1 MKESFIRL
9 FFNRLSLMI
18 KMFLLFTTA
27 GAAGRVLF
35 YVIYRSHIA
44 TGGETS
50 FWGSLYHGLRLDT
63 AVAGYFSVI
72 PLMLVIVSTW
82 MIGRKKNTI
91 LQWTWKV
98 YIAVISVL
106 LTIALVA
113 NIMLYKYWGFPLD
126 TTALTY
132 FISSP
137 KDALASAE
145 IWQLAVGLGSLL
157 LIGAALYRF
166 FTMARFLPRKSIRA
180 SRSAKSL
187 TTLGILVWGAVLF
200 LFIRGGVSESTN
212 NVGSVYF
219 SENVILNHSAV
230 NPVFSFM
237 ESAAHENDFA
247 SQYRFMS
254 NEEATRLFAPMTY
267 TKMRKDYREAYS
279 IANKPGTHIVF
290 VVLESFSKYIMGE
303 TGHVKG
309 ITPNLDKLT
318 GEGLYFTNFY
328 ANSFRTDRGLV
339 AILSGYPAQPT
350 MSLMKYPRLTNNL
363 YSIARS
369 LGADGFNTHYI
380 YGGDANFTNMRS
392 YLLATGF
399 ETLIGSGEF
408 KKEELTSKWGAN
420 DSIVFRRALSVM
432 SETRTAENKTFT
444 VVQTL
449 SSHEPFD
456 VPYHNHDNKQLNAF
470 QYTDRELGLFV
481 DAMKKRDDWKNT
493 LLVIVPDHLGCYP
506 VDIDNYTSER
516 YQIPLI
522 MTGGLVKERQHIAT
536 YGSQQDIAATLLA
549 MLGIRHDEFTFSKDM
564 FDSAA
569 PHFAF
574 YTYPDAVG
582 MTDTENSTMIDNKSG
597 RVLFDIG
604 KKRGANRDKARA
616 YLQKLYDDIA
626 SR

>member
-1 MKESFIRL
+1 MKESSIRL
-9 FFNRLSLMI
+9 FFNRLFLMI
-18 KMFLLFTTA
+18 KVFLLFTIV
-27 GAAGRVLF
+27 GALGRVLF
-35 YVIYRSHIA
+35 YAIYRSNIA
-44 TGGETS
+44 TSGETS
-50 FWGSLYHGLRLDT
+50 FWRSLYHGLRLDT
-63 AVAGYFSVI
+63 AVAGYFSIV
-72 PLMLVIVSTW
+72 PLLLVIVSTW
-82 MIGRKKNTI
+82 LIGRKNNTG
-91 LQWTWKV
+91 LKFVWKA
-98 YIAVISVL
+98 YIFLIAVAF
-106 LTIALVA
+106 TIAIVS
-113 NIMLYKYWGFPLD
+113 NILLYEYWGFPLD

-132 FISSP
+132 FLSSP

-145 IWQLAVGLGSLL
+145 VWQLVAGFGGIV
-157 LIGAALYRF
+157 LIGATMYLFFCSVRF
-166 FTMARFLPRKSIRA
+166 MPRKSIKA
-180 SRSAKSL
+180 SRSAKTF
-187 TTLGILVWGAVLF
+187 TTLAILIWGSVLF

-219 SENVILNHSAV
+219 SENVRLNHATV

-237 ESAAHENDFA
+237 ESAAHANDFA

-254 NEEATRLFAPMTY
+254 DEKASRIFASMTY
-267 TKMRKDYREAYS
+267 TKMRKNYREAYS

-290 VVLESFSKYIMGE
+290 VVLESFSKYIMSEG
-303 TGHVKG
+303 GHVKG

-318 GEGLYFTNFY
+318 AEGLYFTNVY

-369 LGADGFNTHYI
+369 LGADGFSTHYI

-420 DSIVFRRALSVM
+420 DSIVFRRALTEI
-432 SETRTAENKTFT
+432 SESRTARNKTFT
-444 VVQTL
+444 VIQTL

-456 VPYHNHDNKQLNAF
+456 VPYNNHENKQLNAF
-470 QYTDRELGLFV
+470 QYTDRELGRFV
-481 DAMKKRDDWKNT
+481 NLLKQRDDWTNT

-506 VDIDNYTSER
+506 PDVNNYTAER
-516 YQIPLI
+516 YQIPLLMI
-522 MTGGLVKERQHIAT
+522 GGLVKEHQRIAT
-536 YGSQQDIAATLLA
+536 YGSQHDIAATLLA
-549 MLGIRHDEFTFSKDM
+549 MLGISHDEFTFSKDM
-564 FDSAA
+564 LDSDA

-582 MTDTENSTMIDNKSG
+582 MTNEENSTMIDNKSG
-597 RVLFDIG
+597 RVMFNLG
-604 KKRGANRDKARA
+604 RKRGANHDKARA

-626 SR
+626 GR